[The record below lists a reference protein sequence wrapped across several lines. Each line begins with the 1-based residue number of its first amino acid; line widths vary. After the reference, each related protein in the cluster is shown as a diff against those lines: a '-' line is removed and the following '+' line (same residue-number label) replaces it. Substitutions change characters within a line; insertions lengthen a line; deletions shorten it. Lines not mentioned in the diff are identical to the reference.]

1 MAKASKIR
9 SWLMSNS
16 RSVKFGSLSLGWIPS
31 TTYNL
36 LHATTY
42 RSRLAIICPTT
53 KRALVA
59 LERHS
64 HTSTCHRNRLMEALR
79 DEHYH
84 IIGVNS
90 YDEVT
95 IDRFNRSQIIDAD
108 C

>member
-9 SWLMSNS
+9 SWLTSNS
-16 RSVKFGSLSLGWIPS
+16 RSVKFGSLSLGRIPS
-31 TTYNL
+31 TTHNL
-36 LHATTY
+36 LLATTY
-42 RSRLAIICPTT
+42 RSKLAIICPTT

-64 HTSTCHRNRLMEALR
+64 HTSTCHRNRLMEALSA
-79 DEHYH
+79 EQYH

-95 IDRFNRSQIIDAD
+95 IDKFNQTVDAD

>member
-9 SWLMSNS
+9 SWLTSNS
-16 RSVKFGSLSLGWIPS
+16 RSVKFGSLSLGRIP
-31 TTYNL
+31 TANNL
-36 LHATTY
+36 LLATTY
-42 RSRLAIICPTT
+42 RSKLAIICPTT

-64 HTSTCHRNRLMEALR
+64 HTSTCHRNRLMEALSA
-79 DEHYH
+79 EQYH

-90 YDEVT
+90 HDEVT
-95 IDRFNRSQIIDAD
+95 IDKFNQSQTVDAD